1 MARIEVLIELVQLLM
16 IKIDEQQEKIDRIE
30 GLIDQIDNR
39 V

>member
-16 IKIDEQQEKIDRIE
+16 VKIDEQQEKIDRIE